1 MLGIK
6 IPKNKNTNNIITT
19 SSNLKDNK
27 NDFNSVEKIK
37 NIENVSIYNII
48 QKNINKNFNI
58 IDKNEKDSSR
68 NNKKSLCYIM

>member
-68 NNKKSLCYIM
+68 NNKKSFCCIM